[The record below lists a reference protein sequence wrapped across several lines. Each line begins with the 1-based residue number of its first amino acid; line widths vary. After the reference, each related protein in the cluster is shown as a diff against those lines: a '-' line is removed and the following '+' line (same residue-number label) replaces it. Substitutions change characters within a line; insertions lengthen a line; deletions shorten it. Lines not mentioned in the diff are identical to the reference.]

1 MSKYYHFFLLNVN
14 GYTPEKIHEQEQ
26 FIINSLKVEDNAC
39 KGCKA
44 EAIRYHEAI
53 MRFME
58 EYDKLLTEINK
69 YEVR

>member
-14 GYTPEKIHEQEQ
+14 GYTPEEIHEQEK
-26 FIINSLKVEDNAC
+26 FIIKSLQVEDNAC

-58 EYDKLLTEINK
+58 EYDKLLL
-69 YEVR
+69 EVSKK